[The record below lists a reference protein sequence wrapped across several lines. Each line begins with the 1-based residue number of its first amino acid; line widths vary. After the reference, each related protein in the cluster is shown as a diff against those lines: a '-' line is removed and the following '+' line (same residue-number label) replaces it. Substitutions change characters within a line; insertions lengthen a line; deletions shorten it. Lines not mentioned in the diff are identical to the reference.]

1 MNKIEFIQ
9 NIKLV
14 DLARFFI
21 NEYQYIEIKLKNIEG
36 VFLENR
42 SREFPL
48 IRISTRSNINM
59 VNYNKEL
66 DNIKRLYKEYCS
78 ISSLDNPKILSIYFN
93 GEVILKEDNIYAAV
107 LKDNNDISSNDLIEE
122 YFPEMKS
129 KFDLTK
135 YVGESDYA
143 KTLLNLDFNT
153 SKNNFKEIKISE
165 LLGVKDLNRK
175 SIFTLAFTGTFII
188 FNLLFLLMN
197 LNYLNIEINYAFY
210 SVFILHLEQYYRIFT
225 GLFLSDSVLSTIIYA
240 FFLYRYM
247 SYIEIKLGTK
257 KTIILYVISIVAVY
271 IAMFTLAR
279 GDVMFSPYPIIAI
292 TAAGYLSI
300 LLLPSQLKLLKFN
313 QMNIVIMLML
323 FVTLSIISIF
333 NPIVVIVAF
342 LVSFVLVKGLDL
354 IDNKIN
360 YKIVIST
367 SIISLL
373 LILTNYIPS
382 QTLYRDYEFE
392 KKYFKYEMFY
402 DKDNALKKK
411 EKIDKYYKRIGAIDY
426 E

>member
-1 MNKIEFIQ
+1 
-9 NIKLV
+9 
-14 DLARFFI
+14 
-21 NEYQYIEIKLKNIEG
+21 
-36 VFLENR
+36 
-42 SREFPL
+42 
-48 IRISTRSNINM
+48 
-59 VNYNKEL
+59 
-66 DNIKRLYKEYCS
+66 
-78 ISSLDNPKILSIYFN
+78 
-93 GEVILKEDNIYAAV
+93 
-107 LKDNNDISSNDLIEE
+107 
-122 YFPEMKS
+122 
-129 KFDLTK
+129 
-135 YVGESDYA
+135 
-143 KTLLNLDFNT
+143 
-153 SKNNFKEIKISE
+153 
-165 LLGVKDLNRK
+165 
-175 SIFTLAFTGTFII
+175 
-188 FNLLFLLMN
+188 
-197 LNYLNIEINYAFY
+197 
-210 SVFILHLEQYYRIFT
+210 
-225 GLFLSDSVLSTIIYA
+225 
-240 FFLYRYM
+240 M